1 MALVYRGP
9 FEQLQEELERAL
21 GSALGPDVELY
32 PPVNVFDR
40 GEAYVVKAEIPG
52 ANPEKVEV
60 SVEDDTLTLRGER
73 TLGDPGADGAYHRRE
88 RSEGQFRRV
97 VRMPGRLAAE
107 ETRAD
112 YHDGVL
118 TVHVA
123 KARERRP
130 QRIDIRAE

>member
-9 FEQLQEELERAL
+9 FEQLQEELERSL
-21 GSALGPDVELY
+21 ESALGPGAGLY
-32 PPVNVFDR
+32 PTVNVFD
-40 GEAYVVKAEIPG
+40 GGDSYVVKAEVPG
-52 ANPEKVEV
+52 VSPEKLDV

-73 TLGDPGADGAYHRRE
+73 ALGDPGAEGAYHRRE

-97 VRMPGRLAAE
+97 VRMPGRLAAD
-107 ETRAD
+107 ETRAE

-130 QRIDIRAE
+130 QRIDIRAA